1 MKTESAQQESS
12 NQRRFAVC
20 LVADGKTLV
29 LISIHCFGLFISNKH
44 YCFANS
50 LCFGLWLST

>member
-20 LVADGKTLV
+20 LVADGKAL
-29 LISIHCFGLFISNKH
+29 LSFNFYSLFWFVHIKQ
-44 YCFANS
+44 ALL
-50 LCFGLWLST
+50 LC